1 MQINYN
7 NLVVI
12 YEILLKQDDDLNA
25 LNKSVMEVLKLMTK
39 RIWW

>member
-12 YEILLKQDDDLNA
+12 YQILLKQDNDLNA
-25 LNKSVMEVLKLMTK
+25 LNKSVMEVLK
-39 RIWW
+39 

>member
-12 YEILLKQDDDLNA
+12 YQILLKQDNDLNA